1 MHTRPISH
9 CLDISAIRFT
19 HALCGARRVK
29 QVAENVVGGQLSL
42 TTEDIARFRKDIEA
56 LGQPS

>member
-1 MHTRPISH
+1 
-9 CLDISAIRFT
+9 
-19 HALCGARRVK
+19 
-29 QVAENVVGGQLSL
+29 VAENVVGGQLSL